1 MPRPKNYSENSNVT
15 TKKTVTGDTSE
26 ADRKAG
32 PADKKQQPVNVKVPT
47 ARQRAKEFDEGRRH
61 DAESNEL

>member
-1 MPRPKNYSENSNVT
+1 MPRTTNNNTNSNVT
-15 TKKTVTGDTSE
+15 ARKNTAGSTLKSENKTGSN
-26 ADRKAG
+26 
-32 PADKKQQPVNVKVPT
+32 KKQEPVIIKVPT